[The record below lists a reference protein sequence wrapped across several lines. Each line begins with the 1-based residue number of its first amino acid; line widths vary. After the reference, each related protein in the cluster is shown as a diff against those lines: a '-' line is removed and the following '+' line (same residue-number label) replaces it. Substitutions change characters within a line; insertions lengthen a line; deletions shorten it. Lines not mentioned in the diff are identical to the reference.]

1 MSCRTISRRETRH
14 KLDGADEAGLLVSG
28 LCLVHCLA
36 MPVLLAASP
45 AVGASLADPFVHR
58 LFAVLAALSVLVGL
72 FPPAIAHRRWDLAII
87 GSIGTLLLIFSAF
100 GTSDAC
106 CSMLLALSENRLH
119 PADVPFAAWVSL
131 ALTPAGCL
139 LVALAHVLNRRRPQ
153 EQCCAG
159 HERFEVAGCH
169 TVRHVVET
177 PAEVISLATT
187 R

>member
-1 MSCRTISRRETRH
+1 MSRH
-14 KLDGADEAGLLVSG
+14 KLEGADEAGLLVSG

-45 AVGASLADPFVHR
+45 ALGASLADPLVHR
-58 LFAVLAALSVLVGL
+58 LFAVLAALSVVIGL
-72 FPPAIAHRRWDLAII
+72 FPPAIAHRRWDLAVI
-87 GSIGTLLLIFSAF
+87 GSAGTLLLIFSAF

-106 CSMLLALSENRLH
+106 CSMLLALSEGTLH
-119 PADVPFAAWVSL
+119 PADVPFAAWASL
-131 ALTPAGCL
+131 ALTPFGCL
-139 LVALAHVLNRRRPQ
+139 LVAVAHVLNRCRPQ

-169 TVRHVVET
+169 TARQLAET